1 MSAMKI
7 LRVLASLLIMAQL
20 SSAFRKRV
28 RGALRSSTEPKAL
41 LAELEQALGTEEWA
55 IHELQG
61 FEEDLK
67 VTFKALPKNAR
78 GAIEAPSARYA
89 LHRLFIQRH
98 GWMVKGLETG
108 GGAWDAESPIVA
120 MDAHVPKEMREL
132 FEDRLGNYGMTLHE
146 LAVLAATMKKM
157 FERDVEQR
165 LRIVY
170 EGMNL
175 VEKESLDLAQAHEV
189 MLTYAGAYIVGPQLE
204 DLTTAFVPKAVADLK
219 EKFPRS
225 KQAEDLLIKIRMD
238 IAPGSGSFDFALM
251 VKVLSKFGHQLG
263 ALEDTECQVMK
274 ERLVAREHRSGS
286 GRVRLG
292 DFYAAGNGFVESPEY
307 LRARGA
313 LDESNPEDPKVLI
326 PNYLANPS
334 MCLTPSGYYSICC
347 FDECE
352 SLMDQI
358 ESGIEAPMGTPEKI
372 ASLVSALP
380 SFNRTL
386 SPTLL
391 QLLDE
396 VAGHHGGMIPVHG
409 RLFSQ
414 WMHQAFPRECSFPH
428 VTGVVDRY
436 GQQDSW
442 VHSKVQHDE
451 RQRYFELAHRAQVDA
466 PVEAD
471 APMWTMHEELVD
483 RKAIDK
489 HLLRSSRIEDLLLCG
504 TVSFVGFMLAKSLL
518 TPVLSSRMSAKSK
531 LL

>member
-1 MSAMKI
+1 M
-7 LRVLASLLIMAQL
+7 
-20 SSAFRKRV
+20 
-28 RGALRSSTEPKAL
+28 
-41 LAELEQALGTEEWA
+41 
-55 IHELQG
+55 HELHE

-89 LHRLFIQRH
+89 LHRLFVQRH

-120 MDAHVPKEMREL
+120 MDAHVPKELREL

-146 LAVLAATMKKM
+146 LAVFGATMNKM

-170 EGMNL
+170 EGMHL
-175 VEKESLDLAQAHEV
+175 LPLESLDLARAHEV
-189 MLTYAGAYIVGPQLE
+189 MLTYVAAYVAGPQLE
-204 DLTTAFVPKAVADLK
+204 DLTTAYVTKAVAEMK
-219 EKFPRS
+219 TKFPRR
-225 KQAEDLLIKIRMD
+225 KQAEDLLMQIRMD
-238 IAPGSGSFDFALM
+238 IASGSSSFDFALM
-251 VKVLSKFGHQLG
+251 VKVLSRFGHQLG
-263 ALEDTECQVMK
+263 ALEDTECQAMK
-274 ERLVAREHRSGS
+274 ERLVALEHRNGS

-292 DFYAAGNGFVESPEY
+292 DFYAAGKGFVESPEY
-307 LRARGA
+307 LRAKGA
-313 LDESNPEDPKVLI
+313 LDESNPEDPKLLI

-358 ESGIEAPMGTPEKI
+358 ESGLEAPMGTPEKI
-372 ASLVSALP
+372 ASLVSSLA

-391 QLLDE
+391 RLLDE
-396 VAGHHGGMIPVHG
+396 VAGHHSGMIPVHG

-436 GQQDSW
+436 GQQDSYN
-442 VHSKVQHDE
+442 HGRVQQDE
-451 RQRYFELAHRAQVDA
+451 KQRYLNIAGRALDEA
-466 PVEAD
+466 PSEAD

-489 HLLRSSRIEDLLLCG
+489 HLRRSSRIEDILLCG
-504 TVSFVGFMLAKSLL
+504 TVGFVGFMVAKALL
-518 TPVLSSRMSAKSK
+518 TPVLSSRMSSKNK